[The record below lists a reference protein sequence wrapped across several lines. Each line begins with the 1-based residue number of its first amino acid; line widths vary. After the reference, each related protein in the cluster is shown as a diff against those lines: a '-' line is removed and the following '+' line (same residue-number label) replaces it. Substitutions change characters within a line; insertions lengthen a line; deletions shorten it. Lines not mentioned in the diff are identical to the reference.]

1 MTLYYLLNVFEQNA
15 DFSMFMTTYGIFE
28 KLMLCSCS
36 RSAARQARDKLK
48 HMKPELYSEDGASAS
63 GGGGGSGEDSDDDD
77 EGEASGSTVL
87 AEYLA
92 PLKKNGEDFY
102 STDALDQDGVRG
114 KWNEFKDAK
123 VYVMLGNVGAR
134 ARKSRSDAATCAASC
149 SPSSAPRTL
158 SLSLS
163 LSLSLRCVSLRRY
176 LHATH
181 TRTHFSGLRLSF

>member
-1 MTLYYLLNVFEQNA
+1 MYYLLNVFEQNA

-123 VYVMLGNVGAR
+123 VYVMLCMLERERERVEATPPR
-134 ARKSRSDAATCAASC
+134 AQHHAH
-149 SPSSAPRTL
+149 PPPHPAPFL